1 MTSQILHLDTEF
13 EVTAISIIISKSVY
27 ACSRK
32 VAQVKKKKILQ
43 RVVNKTLSYYIPELL
58 IVEGQWSILEEYYY
72 VCLDLNYFFLGL
84 YFGQCKG

>member
-32 VAQVKKKKILQ
+32 VAQVKKK
-43 RVVNKTLSYYIPELL
+43 NPT
-58 IVEGQWSILEEYYY
+58 EGS
-72 VCLDLNYFFLGL
+72 
-84 YFGQCKG
+84 K